1 MYRTVA
7 RLFHTSANVGAS
19 SISRVKTDLAVGR
32 SLRSIASI
40 PLRRNESS
48 FGSPDWCHIS
58 HSAASAR
65 AARTRSS
72 PRKADNASSSVMR
85 LSGAPHHLD
94 LRLSKALTSH
104 PIRPCVNVSE
114 HGGGG
119 RRHPLSNFALD
130 WKESPAGEAPE
141 APEEGVTVRSVAVPP
156 LGPSSAPL
164 QVSPD
169 AG

>member
-1 MYRTVA
+1 FPRYRTVA
-7 RLFHTSANVGAS
+7 RLFQPSANVGAS
-19 SISRVKTDLAVGR
+19 SVSRVKTDLAVGR

-48 FGSPDWCHIS
+48 RGSPDRCHIS

-72 PRKADNASSSVMR
+72 PRRADNASSSVMR

-94 LRLSKALTSH
+94 LRFSKALTSH

-119 RRHPLSNFALD
+119 RRHPSVQLRARLV
-130 WKESPAGEAPE
+130 AG
-141 APEEGVTVRSVAVPP
+141 APEEGVTVRSVAVP
-156 LGPSSAPL
+156 LVSRSS
-164 QVSPD
+164 SP
-169 AG
+169 